1 MSRSQSIFILLIVCL
16 SLVMFIVGNLPV
28 MVLLEAG
35 PWWVYFVMT
44 GILLSGY
51 LAYSSMLEDKKV
63 DERVIEKEGQ
73 LYIERMKARK
83 NETDK

>member
-1 MSRSQSIFILLIVCL
+1 
-16 SLVMFIVGNLPV
+16 MFIVGNLPV

-35 PWWVYFVMT
+35 PWWVYLVMT

-73 LYIERMKARK
+73 VYMEKIKVRRNKS
-83 NETDK
+83 NG